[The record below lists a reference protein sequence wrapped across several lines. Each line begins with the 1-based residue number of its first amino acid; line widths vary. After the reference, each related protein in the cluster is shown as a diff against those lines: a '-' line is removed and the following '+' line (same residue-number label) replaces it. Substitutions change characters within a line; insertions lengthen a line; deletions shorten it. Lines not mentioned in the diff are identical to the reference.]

1 MQMELSIERQ
11 QDLKSTIVNHFKP
24 FFEANPSENLQT
36 SVTVARLFPHTV
48 TREDS
53 LLLDNPCM
61 LHEILVALKSFSK
74 DKIPGPDDW
83 TVEFYL
89 HFFDLV
95 GPNLLEIVE
104 NTRLSGKVVG
114 AMNLTFL
121 TLIPKASSTT
131 TFGDYRPISLCN
143 LCYKL
148 ISKMIATRIKPIL

>member
-1 MQMELSIERQ
+1 M
-11 QDLKSTIVNHFKP
+11 
-24 FFEANPSENLQT
+24 QT
-36 SVTVARLFPHTV
+36 SVTVARLFPHTI
-48 TREDS
+48 TGEDS
-53 LLLDNPCM
+53 LFLDNPCT

-74 DKIPGPDDW
+74 DKIPGPDSW

-95 GPNLLEIVE
+95 GPDLLELVE
-104 NTRLSGKVVG
+104 NTRLSGKVAG
-114 AMNLTFL
+114 AMTLTLF

-143 LCYKL
+143 LCYKI